1 MKLTRRNFI
10 ILASIFMGGV
20 SSKSMSVTRLM
31 SDENSDVIEVGKCF
45 IKKYPRER
53 ENKILNSCLN
63 FNTPSNISYI
73 QNLRGCVEKDFE
85 NGRVVLLNG
94 WLLSLSECRIA
105 AYFYLNHNGSY
116 KC

>member
-53 ENKILNSCLN
+53 KQDS
-63 FNTPSNISYI
+63 
-73 QNLRGCVEKDFE
+73 
-85 NGRVVLLNG
+85 
-94 WLLSLSECRIA
+94 
-105 AYFYLNHNGSY
+105 
-116 KC
+116 